1 MKIGHGS
8 ISGIQGLRNLETE
21 EILSFNSLIPKFLN
35 GQLSFS
41 LVEFRP
47 GKREGIGQPVIRLHD
62 NLSLTKGLALGFLL
76 R

>member
-1 MKIGHGS
+1 
-8 ISGIQGLRNLETE
+8 
-21 EILSFNSLIPKFLN
+21 LSFL
-35 GQLSFS
+35 